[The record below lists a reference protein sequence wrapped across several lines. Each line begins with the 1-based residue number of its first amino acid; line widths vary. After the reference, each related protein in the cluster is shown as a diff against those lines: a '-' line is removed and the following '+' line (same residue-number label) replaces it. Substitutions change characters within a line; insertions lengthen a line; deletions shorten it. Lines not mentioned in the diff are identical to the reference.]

1 MRRLLIPGLTGALL
15 ASACARAAEK
25 YDPAEDKRPV
35 NELYKAMADELPD
48 VRLRAARALGAKG
61 PKVLPVLTKAL
72 KDKDWRL
79 RRSATDGLAEM
90 GGDANSA
97 VAALAEALKDGDA
110 WVRDG
115 AASALA
121 KVGKDVPA
129 AARALAG
136 AVTDRDPWV
145 RESAMSALPRVTQDR
160 DILLPAAVA
169 AIKVRHSGWN
179 VRRHAVGVLG
189 RFGKGYGPAIGAL
202 LDMLEHPSEGMW
214 DCTTSGVDVLTKLGA
229 EEKAIPILLKMLKEK
244 RRGSRRVA
252 AAILGK
258 MGAKA
263 KPAVEALK
271 EIAEKDPDKGI
282 REVAKAS
289 LEQIAGGKKQK

>member
-1 MRRLLIPGLTGALL
+1 MRRLLISGLAGALL
-15 ASACARAAEK
+15 ASAGAQAARK

-61 PKVLPVLTKAL
+61 PKVMPVLTKAL
-72 KDKDWRL
+72 KNKDWRL
-79 RRSATDGLAEM
+79 RRSATDALAQM
-90 GGDANSA
+90 GPDASSA
-97 VAALAEALKDGDA
+97 VPALAEALKDTDA

-115 AASALA
+115 AASALG
-121 KVGKDVPA
+121 KTGKDVPA
-129 AARALAG
+129 AARALAR
-136 AVTDRDPWV
+136 AVTDKDPWV
-145 RESAMSALPRVTQDR
+145 RESAMSALRSVTQDK

-179 VRRHAVGVLG
+179 VRRHAMGVLS
-189 RFGKGYGPAIGAL
+189 RFGEGYEPAIPAL

-214 DCTTSGVDVLTKLGA
+214 DCTASGVDVLVKLAA

-244 RRGSRRVA
+244 RRGARRSA
-252 AAILGK
+252 AAMLGK

-263 KPAVEALK
+263 QPAVAALK
-271 EIAEKDPDKGI
+271 EIAGKDPDKRI

-289 LEQIAGGKKQK
+289 LEQIAGKKKQK